1 MRRWWHSVDPYVV
14 RGVPQAYRKG
24 MVLFW
29 WYGVFISMA
38 SAFVDPYVTLY
49 ALAMGATRLQV
60 GSLAS
65 AASFFGMLMPIPG
78 ARWAARLGRRKPVVL
93 ISFGLRF
100 VALLVAL
107 LAPLLTTG
115 QVLVL
120 LIMAAFAARAAFLHL
135 GTSPWTSLA

>member
-1 MRRWWHSVDPYVV
+1 MSGKRTPRRSITDAVRSCFAPGAGVWRRVRRWWHSVDPYVV

-60 GSLAS
+60 SLVRA
-65 AASFFGMLMPIPG
+65 
-78 ARWAARLGRRKPVVL
+78 GRRGWADASRWCSSPL
-93 ISFGLRF
+93 GCALWPCWWPSSLRC
-100 VALLVAL
+100 
-107 LAPLLTTG
+107 
-115 QVLVL
+115 
-120 LIMAAFAARAAFLHL
+120 
-135 GTSPWTSLA
+135 